1 MFEKKLHWSDQL
13 EILLGQEGEKCL
25 SYNWLHR
32 EAQKKYDFQNQ
43 ILTIPS
49 IILGTVN
56 GSISVGSSAV
66 FGTWSGASVIIGFV
80 GILTAI
86 LNTLNSFFNN
96 AKRAESHRISALSY
110 EKINRLIMIELA
122 LCRNER
128 LPPDQLINIIK
139 SDFDKLND
147 IAPII
152 PDDLIIK
159 YKSQFKD
166 SDISK
171 PSICNGLDRILINK
185 IISLETPKENII
197 IKIKE

>member
-1 MFEKKLHWSDQL
+1 MSEKKLHWSDQL

-32 EAQKKYDFQNQ
+32 EAQKKYDFHNH
-43 ILTIPS
+43 ILSIPA

-66 FGTWSGASVIIGFV
+66 FGTWSGASVVIGFI

-152 PDDLIIK
+152 PDDIIFK
-159 YKSQFKD
+159 YKLLYKNIE
-166 SDISK
+166 ISK
-171 PSICNGLDRILINK
+171 PSICNGLDKIIINK
-185 IISLETPKENII
+185 MQTLETPKENIV

>member
-1 MFEKKLHWSDQL
+1 MSEKKLHWSDQL
-13 EILLGQEGEKCL
+13 EVLLGQEGEKCL

-32 EAQKKYDFQNQ
+32 EAQKKYDFHNQ

-56 GSISVGSSAV
+56 GSISVGSNAV
-66 FGTWSGASVIIGFV
+66 FGTWSGASVVIGFI

-122 LCRNER
+122 LCRSER
-128 LPPDQLINIIK
+128 LSPDQLINAIK

-152 PDDLIIK
+152 PDDLIFK
-159 YKSQFKD
+159 YKSLYKD
-166 SDISK
+166 IDISK
-171 PSICNGLDRILINK
+171 PSICNGLDRILINR
-185 IISLETPKENII
+185 IQTLETPKENII

>member
-1 MFEKKLHWSDQL
+1 MSEKKLHWSDQL
-13 EILLGQEGEKCL
+13 EVLLSQEGEKCL

-32 EAQKKYDFQNQ
+32 EAQKKYDFHNQ

-56 GSISVGSSAV
+56 GSISVGSNAI
-66 FGTWSGASVIIGFV
+66 FGTWSGASIIIGFV
-80 GILTAI
+80 GILSAI

-128 LPPDQLINIIK
+128 LPPDQLINSIK

-152 PDDLIIK
+152 PDDLILK
-159 YKSQFKD
+159 YKSLYKET
-166 SDISK
+166 DISK
-171 PSICNGLDRILINK
+171 PSICNGLDKILINR
-185 IISLETPKENII
+185 IQTLDTPKENII

>member
-1 MFEKKLHWSDQL
+1 MSEKKLHWSDQL
-13 EILLGQEGEKCL
+13 EQLLAEEGEKCL

-32 EAQKKYDFQNQ
+32 ESQKQFDFNNQ
-43 ILTIPS
+43 ALTIPA

-56 GSISVGSSAV
+56 GSISVGSQAI
-66 FGTWSGASVIIGFV
+66 FGDWVGASVVIGFI

-96 AKRAESHRISALSY
+96 AKRSESHRISALSY

-122 LCRNER
+122 LCRSER

-147 IAPII
+147 IAPPITDNII
-152 PDDLIIK
+152 NK
-159 YKSQFKD
+159 YKLIFKD
-166 SDISK
+166 YEISK
-171 PSICNGLDRILINK
+171 PSICNGLDRIIINR
-185 IISLETPKENII
+185 ISNLDTPNP
-197 IKIKE
+197 IKVTIK

>member
-1 MFEKKLHWSDQL
+1 MSEKKLHWSDQL
-13 EILLGQEGEKCL
+13 EVLLAQEGEKCL

-32 EAQKKYDFQNQ
+32 EAQKKYDFHNQ
-43 ILTIPS
+43 ILTIPA

-56 GSISVGSSAV
+56 GSISVGSTAV
-66 FGTWSGASVIIGFV
+66 FGTWSGASIIIGFI

-96 AKRAESHRISALSY
+96 AKRAEAHRISALSY

-128 LPPDQLINIIK
+128 LPPDQLINSIK

-152 PDDLIIK
+152 PDDLILK
-159 YKSQFKD
+159 YKSLYKNT
-166 SDISK
+166 DISK
-171 PSICNGLDRILINK
+171 PNICNGLDK
-185 IISLETPKENII
+185 IIINRIQTLETPKDNII

>member
-1 MFEKKLHWSDQL
+1 MSEKKLHWSDQL
-13 EILLGQEGEKCL
+13 EVLLGQEGEKCL

-32 EAQKKYDFQNQ
+32 ESQKKYDFQNQ
-43 ILTIPS
+43 ILTIPA

-56 GSISVGSSAV
+56 GSISVGSNAI
-66 FGTWSGASVIIGFV
+66 FGTWSGASVVIGFI

-110 EKINRLIMIELA
+110 EKINRLIMIELS

-152 PDDLIIK
+152 PDDLILK
-159 YKSQFKD
+159 YKSLFKEI
-166 SDISK
+166 DISK
-171 PSICNGLDRILINK
+171 PSICNGLDRIIINK
-185 IISLETPKENII
+185 IQTLETPKENIT
-197 IKIKE
+197 IKIN